1 MSDKIFKLLKNIWN
15 GKYHIGIF
23 TPIEFVSCSETVIA
37 TFYMNFRSKSHITS
51 LENIVFVNTA
61 KSVEINL
68 SIRSLH
74 YSLAYS
80 FSTLLFSN
88 RSKKSKDWYIL
99 NDSL

>member
-1 MSDKIFKLLKNIWN
+1 MESIVLVFLHLLSLSVAQKRLFEHFI
-15 GKYHIGIF
+15 I
-23 TPIEFVSCSETVIA
+23 
-37 TFYMNFRSKSHITS
+37 NFRSKSHITS
-51 LENIVFVNTA
+51 LQNIVFINTA

-80 FSTLLFSN
+80 FSALLFSN
-88 RSKKSKDWYIL
+88 HSKESKDWYML

>member
-1 MSDKIFKLLKNIWN
+1 MTLLQNIDFIN
-15 GKYHIGIF
+15 
-23 TPIEFVSCSETVIA
+23 
-37 TFYMNFRSKSHITS
+37 M
-51 LENIVFVNTA
+51 A

-80 FSTLLFSN
+80 FIALLFSN
-88 RSKKSKDWYIL
+88 HSKESKDWYIP

>member
-1 MSDKIFKLLKNIWN
+1 MSDKIFKLLKNSWN
-15 GKYHIGIF
+15 GEYHIGLF

-51 LENIVFVNTA
+51 LQNIDFINTA

-74 YSLAYS
+74 YSFIA
-80 FSTLLFSN
+80 LLVSN
-88 RSKKSKDWYIL
+88 HSKKSKD
-99 NDSL
+99 